1 MGVPTNLEYDTE
13 AVNDL
18 NNKYI
23 YLTYIAQ
30 LFNPRHGI
38 GAYDYDNILASVESP
53 FVLNSENVVKKDAF
67 NDYEIQKNAQNKPTK
82 IIQKQAGIA
91 LKIKVY
97 GY

>member
-1 MGVPTNLEYDTE
+1 MGVPTNFEYDTE

-38 GAYDYDNILASVESP
+38 GSYDNILNSVESP

-67 NDYEIQKNAQNKPTK
+67 MIMKFKKMHRTNLLKLFKS
-82 IIQKQAGIA
+82 KQV
-91 LKIKVY
+91 LL
-97 GY
+97 

>member
-1 MGVPTNLEYDTE
+1 M
-13 AVNDL
+13 

-38 GAYDYDNILASVESP
+38 GSYDNILNSVESP